1 MRKISVGLK
10 LASMA
15 AAVFLLAACES
26 TPEGGGAGSGSGAG
40 GGGAGGSSS
49 IIPGSQQDL
58 EATTSNR
65 VLFGFDRY
73 DLTEEARSILQA
85 QAAWL
90 AKNPSVTVTVAG
102 NCDERGTR
110 EYNLALGER
119 RASSAKDYLVS
130 LGVDTS
136 RITTISYGKERPI
149 ALCSDESCWSQNRNA
164 TTTVNEGAP
173 AS

>member
-1 MRKISVGLK
+1 MRKVSMGLK

-26 TPEGGGAGSGSGAG
+26 TPEGGGAGSGGGAG
-40 GGGAGGSSS
+40 GGGGGSAA
-49 IIPGSQQDL
+49 IVPGSQADL

-65 VLFGFDRY
+65 VFFGFDKY
-73 DLTEEARSILQA
+73 DLTEEARATLQA

-119 RASSAKDYLVS
+119 RANSAKDYLVS
-130 LGVDTS
+130 QGVDAS

-164 TTTVNEGAP
+164 TTTVN
-173 AS
+173 

>member
-1 MRKISVGLK
+1 MRKVSVGLK

-26 TPEGGGAGSGSGAG
+26 TPEAGGAGTG
-40 GGGAGGSSS
+40 GGGGGGGGTSSS
-49 IIPGSQQDL
+49 AIVPGSQQDL

-65 VLFGFDRY
+65 VFFGFDRH
-73 DLTEEARSILQA
+73 DLTEEGRSTLQA

-90 AKNPSVTVTVAG
+90 AKNPSVTVSIAG

-119 RASSAKDYLVS
+119 RANSAKDYLLS
-130 LGVDTS
+130 QGVDAA
-136 RITTISYGKERPI
+136 RVTTISYGKERPI
-149 ALCSDESCWSQNRNA
+149 ALCSDESCWSQNRNG
-164 TTTVNEGAP
+164 TTTVN
-173 AS
+173 

>member
-1 MRKISVGLK
+1 MRKVSVGIK

-15 AAVFLLAACES
+15 AAVFLLAACSS
-26 TPEGGGAGSGSGAG
+26 TPERGDAGASGGGSGGAGSA
-40 GGGAGGSSS
+40 AVVA
-49 IIPGSQQDL
+49 GSQQDL

-65 VLFGFDRY
+65 VFFGFDRH
-73 DLTEEARSILQA
+73 DLTEEGRATLQA

-90 AKNPSVTVTVAG
+90 QKNAAVAVTLAG

-119 RASSAKDYLVS
+119 RANAAKDYLVS
-130 LGVDTS
+130 LGIDAA
-136 RITTISYGKERPI
+136 RLTTISYGKERPV

-164 TTTVNEGAP
+164 TTTVN
-173 AS
+173 

>member
-1 MRKISVGLK
+1 MRKVSVGLK

-26 TPEGGGAGSGSGAG
+26 TPEAGGAGAG
-40 GGGAGGSSS
+40 GGGGGGGGGASSS
-49 IIPGSQQDL
+49 AIVPGSQQDL

-65 VLFGFDRY
+65 VFFGFDRH
-73 DLTEEARSILQA
+73 DLTEEGRSTLQA

-90 AKNPSVTVTVAG
+90 AKNPSVTVSIAG

-119 RASSAKDYLVS
+119 RANSAKDYLLS
-130 LGVDTS
+130 QGVDAA
-136 RITTISYGKERPI
+136 RVTTISYGKERPI
-149 ALCSDESCWSQNRNA
+149 ALCSDESCWSQNRNG
-164 TTTVNEGAP
+164 TTTVN
-173 AS
+173 